1 MEFMNIVINN
11 RQNESLNPPYPIF
24 QRGNS
29 ILSFQMGKNLLIP
42 FIKRNVSIST
52 FSKGGKGD
60 LETKSKPKRRI
71 FYVTGLKLI
80 TCILLITI
88 AVFITGCEKRVKKSQ
103 FHFGTITDITAIV
116 KTSADQKAIDLAFD
130 TMKDIDDRM
139 SVYNN
144 GSEVAQINRLAGRSN
159 AKVSNDT
166 LNVIEKALYYSKISD
181 GMFDITVGPLMDI
194 WGFRTGKNHIPSD
207 SEISKA
213 LSLIDYRK
221 VKIDRSGST
230 VELISTGM
238 KMDIGAIAVGYAVDK
253 AINVLKDNGIKKALV
268 NGGGEIYA
276 LGSPPGKDTWRIGIQ
291 HPRRSNALLGTI
303 ELKDLAVSTSGDYE
317 NYFEVNG
324 KRYCHIMNPKTG
336 KSVEEIMSVTVVA
349 ETTTEA
355 DALSTVLFIMG
366 AKEGMKLAEKL
377 DNIECII
384 VTGSSEKD
392 MKVLVSS
399 GLKDKVK
406 LNLKIENCK
415 MEVN

>member
-1 MEFMNIVINN
+1 MN
-11 RQNESLNPPYPIF
+11 SLI
-24 QRGNS
+24 RIKS
-29 ILSFQMGKNLLIP
+29 IIDVL
-42 FIKRNVSIST
+42 
-52 FSKGGKGD
+52 
-60 LETKSKPKRRI
+60 
-71 FYVTGLKLI
+71 
-80 TCILLITI
+80 ILLIVLTI
-88 AVFITGCEKRVKKSQ
+88 LLSGCEKRVKKSQ
-103 FHFGTITDITAIV
+103 FHFGTITDITAII
-116 KTSADQKAIDLAFD
+116 KTSADQKAVDLAFD

-144 GSEVAQINRLAGRSN
+144 NSEVSQINRFAGQSTV
-159 AKVSNDT
+159 KVSNDT
-166 LNVIEKALYYSKISD
+166 LNVIEKALDYSKISD

-194 WGFRTGKNHIPSD
+194 WGFRNGKNRIPSD
-207 SEISKA
+207 VEISKA
-213 LSLIDYRK
+213 LSFIDYKK

-230 VELISTGM
+230 AELTSTGM
-238 KMDIGAIAVGYAVDK
+238 KMDVGAIAVGYAVDK
-253 AINVLKDNGIKKALV
+253 AVNVLKDNGVKKALV

-303 ELKDLAVSTSGDYE
+303 ELKDMAVSTSGDYE

-336 KSVEEIMSVTVVA
+336 KPVDGIMSVTVVA
-349 ETTTEA
+349 DTTTEA

-377 DNIECII
+377 DNVECII
-384 VTGSSEKD
+384 VTGTNEKD

-406 LNLKIENCK
+406 LNY
-415 MEVN
+415 